1 MFVGSKQLPQM
12 IDTSFVALTL
22 APHRGQIYFRVLD
35 GFFVVVPVGVVG
47 DVFPVF
53 PPVGG
58 TKAKPP
64 SCRVTLISARSFSM
78 HHSISL
84 SVGVVIVHP

>member
-1 MFVGSKQLPQM
+1 M
-12 IDTSFVALTL
+12 IDTYFVALTL
-22 APHRGQIYFRVLD
+22 APHRGQIYLRVLD
-35 GFFVVVPVGVVG
+35 GFLPAVGIDVG
-47 DVFPVF
+47 GIGSPVF
-53 PPVGG
+53 LPVGG

-78 HHSISL
+78 HHSMSL